1 MVPSTCV
8 VSYRYRKILPIF
20 LKNIQVLLPD
30 TYQTHNTNACPG
42 QRSYQ
47 MLKMD
52 SVINTF
58 KAKIKRKENRNT
70 SYLYKLAVQQTYTE
84 SVDTGCVLAN
94 TLLNRLVTV
103 GRLGGEQQRPNIIVM
118 STMAEGYIN
127 ITRSYIR
134 PIQNTPLG
142 AETISASKIL

>member
-1 MVPSTCV
+1 
-8 VSYRYRKILPIF
+8 
-20 LKNIQVLLPD
+20 
-30 TYQTHNTNACPG
+30 
-42 QRSYQ
+42 
-47 MLKMD
+47 MLRMD

-103 GRLGGEQQRPNIIVM
+103 GRLGGEQ
-118 STMAEGYIN
+118 
-127 ITRSYIR
+127 
-134 PIQNTPLG
+134 
-142 AETISASKIL
+142 